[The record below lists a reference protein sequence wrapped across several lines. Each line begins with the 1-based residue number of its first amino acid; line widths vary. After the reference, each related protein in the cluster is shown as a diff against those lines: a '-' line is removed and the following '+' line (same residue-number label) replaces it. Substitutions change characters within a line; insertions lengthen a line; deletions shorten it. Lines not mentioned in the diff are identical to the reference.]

1 MKKQSIGSGDTAL
14 GAVAVAGVFAAVGS
28 GMAAVMWGFD
38 INQTGGTFIG
48 LFAVILLVLLLG
60 WRDPQPPGGGKRAP
74 TAQDHMKAGTAPTPS
89 TTTHSAAPSAS
100 GPTTSAAAAVAPS
113 SGTAQ
118 TAPGSAPADAPAPA
132 RADAA
137 AGEVGT
143 KPRLLEAP
151 SGEPDDLKQIKGV
164 GPALEKL
171 CHSLGIYHF
180 DQIAKWTDAEVAWVD
195 EHLEGFKGRVSRDDW
210 VSQAKTLASGGSTE
224 FSEKVSRG
232 DVY

>member
-60 WRDPQPPGGGKRAP
+60 WRDPQPPGGGKRTP
-74 TAQDHMKAGTAPTPS
+74 TAQDHMKAGTAPTAS
-89 TTTHSAAPSAS
+89 TSSAASSAAGS
-100 GPTTSAAAAVAPS
+100 TTSAAAAVAPS

-118 TAPGSAPADAPAPA
+118 TAPAPAT
-132 RADAA
+132 ADAG
-137 AGEVGT
+137 AGDVGT
-143 KPRLLEAP
+143 KPRLLAAP

-224 FSEKVSRG
+224 FSEKVSKG